1 METWWVSCSLQS
13 RFPQEEVSR
22 SLVFHHEEM
31 RVYAE
36 RGAICSRTDGRERLG
51 KKRSR
56 EREEENVLAYVSPD
70 FCPMPVLIPYRRRF
84 ARRRIRSN

>member
-1 METWWVSCSLQS
+1 MVGKLQS
-13 RFPQEEVSR
+13 AITFSTRGGFQKKSC
-22 SLVFHHEEM
+22 LVFHHEEM

-36 RGAICSRTDGRERLG
+36 RGAICSRTDGRERIG

-70 FCPMPVLIPYRRRF
+70 FCPMPVLIHT
-84 ARRRIRSN
+84 